1 MILKF
6 YGRVGNGVFVF
17 SIPAFLTGT
26 DEDRLLLRR
35 YLGAILRL
43 DIFYCL
49 YEQCFII
56 VSAQF

>member
-1 MILKF
+1 MLLKF

-35 YLGAILRL
+35 YLGATAFRY
-43 DIFYCL
+43 FS
-49 YEQCFII
+49 I
-56 VSAQF
+56 VYMSSVL